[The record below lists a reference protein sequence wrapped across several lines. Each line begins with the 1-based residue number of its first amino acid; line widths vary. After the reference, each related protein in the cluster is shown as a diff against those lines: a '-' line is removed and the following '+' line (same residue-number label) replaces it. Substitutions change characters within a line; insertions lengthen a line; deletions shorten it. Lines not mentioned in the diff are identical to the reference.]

1 MDLVIADLIACH
13 MVAEGLKRKWD
24 DMQTLKNNIFYWMAI
39 TLKTQTLQMKARTVV
54 NNDEIAKW

>member
-24 DMQTLKNNIFYWMAI
+24 DMQTLKSNIFLLNGHYI
-39 TLKTQTLQMKARTVV
+39 KTQTLQMKARSVV
-54 NNDEIAKW
+54 NNDEITKQ

>member
-24 DMQTLKNNIFYWMAI
+24 DMQTLKSNIFIEWP
-39 TLKTQTLQMKARTVV
+39 LH
-54 NNDEIAKW
+54 